1 MYLLFTGSL
10 VYFYFRVYFGT
21 EWLSVPF
28 EYAAI
33 GIGLISFAKIMKGK
47 KIKES
52 KNDRGRSESIN
63 FETDNPTF
71 LDKIQRETS

>member
-10 VYFYFRVYFGT
+10 VYLYYRVYFGA
-21 EWLSVPF
+21 ELLSVPF

-47 KIKES
+47 KIKEY
-52 KNDRGRSESIN
+52 KNDRGRPESIN
-63 FETDNPTF
+63 FETDNPIP
-71 LDKIQRETS
+71 LNKIRRETS